1 MSEKRPPTSIK
12 TSLEKSTSVKAYRAA
27 HILVSSKYQAEDI
40 LKKLR
45 MGSEFSEMARK
56 FSTCAS
62 SINNGDLGE
71 IKIGKAHEDFEEAA
85 LKLKPGQTTD
95 TPVRTSFGY
104 HIIMRL
110 P

>member
-1 MSEKRPPTSIK
+1 M
-12 TSLEKSTSVKAYRAA
+12 KSYRAA
-27 HILVSSKYQAEDI
+27 HILVDSKYQAEDI

-45 MGSEFSEMARK
+45 MGKEFSELARK
-56 FSTCAS
+56 FSNCAS
-62 SINNGDLGE
+62 AVNGGDLGE

-95 TPVRTSFGY
+95 VPVRTSFGY